1 MEKIKKKIM
10 KERPDKN
17 LLLRKLLFIRTKTRI
32 IAYTT
37 AYFNLDYNFTVIVI
51 NVRGVCFNIRGDRV
65 ATVREI
71 K

>member
-1 MEKIKKKIM
+1 MLKKH
-10 KERPDKN
+10 PDKN
-17 LLLRKLLFIRTKTRI
+17 LLLRKLFFVRTKTKKV
-32 IAYTT
+32 AYTT

-65 ATVREI
+65 ATLREI